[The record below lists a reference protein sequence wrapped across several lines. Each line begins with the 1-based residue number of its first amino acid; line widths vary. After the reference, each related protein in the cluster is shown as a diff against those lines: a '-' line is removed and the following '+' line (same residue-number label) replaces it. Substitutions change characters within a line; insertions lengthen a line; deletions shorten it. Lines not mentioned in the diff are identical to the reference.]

1 MSKID
6 MQRAT
11 TLEARAPRAAHV
23 GWWARNQRHVAPYI
37 FISPFY
43 ILFVLFLAG
52 PAVFAFLL
60 SFTAWNGVDVIRA
73 VGLANY
79 ASLLTDGSFG
89 LSIANT
95 LWYMFS
101 SLFLVCP
108 LALVLALVLN
118 SGLVR
123 GKWLFRTMY
132 FIPAVTSVVAIAIMF
147 LLLYD
152 KDYGL
157 INAGLQAVGLP
168 TVDWLG
174 DPTMAKIAV
183 IGLIIWRWTGFIMIY
198 FLAGLQAIPREMHE
212 AAWVDGANRW
222 QSFLHVTI
230 PLLRPVILF
239 VAVIVLIGSAQ
250 VFEEPYILTRGGPAD
265 ATLSIVEYLYRQGFE
280 YLQLGYAS
288 AIGVALFVAIFAL
301 SLLQMRFLGAFR
313 ED

>member
-1 MSKID
+1 MGKID
-6 MQRAT
+6 LQRTT

-23 GWWARNQRHVAPYI
+23 RWWARNQRRVAPYI

-73 VGLANY
+73 VGVANY
-79 ASLLTDGSFG
+79 AHLLTDGSFG
-89 LSIANT
+89 LSIVNT

-101 SLFLVCP
+101 SLFVVCP

-123 GKWLFRTMY
+123 GKWLFRTIY

-280 YLQLGYAS
+280 FLRLGYAS